1 MVPPKGAG
9 HRDSHVGDSALV
21 SHELLERLAA
31 HIHALRFGDGLEGLA
46 RGVGL
51 RVVVAELPAGT
62 VLEEDDGTVFLGR
75 ERTLA
80 LQRRAI
86 LREIALAAL
95 RHAALPA
102 TRTNALRLA
111 RVLDEREG

>member
-1 MVPPKGAG
+1 
-9 HRDSHVGDSALV
+9 V
-21 SHELLERLAA
+21 SHELLERLAE

-51 RVVVAELPAGT
+51 RVVVAELPAGV
-62 VLEEDDGTVFLGR
+62 VLEDDDTVYLGR

-95 RHAALPA
+95 RHARLPV
-102 TRTNALRLA
+102 TRTHTLRLA